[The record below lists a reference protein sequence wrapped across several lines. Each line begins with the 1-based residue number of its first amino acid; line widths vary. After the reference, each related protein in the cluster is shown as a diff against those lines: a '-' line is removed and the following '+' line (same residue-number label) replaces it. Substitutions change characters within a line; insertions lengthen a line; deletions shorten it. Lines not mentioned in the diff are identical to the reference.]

1 LSRKYEEFCAQ
12 RVYSLFSDSICFDH
26 SARYLDDVC
35 LVRLVRSDSRVAGR
49 VLRLILSLIIPV
61 LSLSVSFFV
70 LLFIE
75 YKLTL
80 LVCILGLAF
89 VYFQYYI
96 SKSAAI
102 QSMRF
107 EKMSPRVAA
116 EIK

>member
-1 LSRKYEEFCAQ
+1 M
-12 RVYSLFSDSICFDH
+12 
-26 SARYLDDVC
+26 
-35 LVRLVRSDSRVAGR
+35 
-49 VLRLILSLIIPV
+49 
-61 LSLSVSFFV
+61 
-70 LLFIE
+70 FIE

-107 EKMSPRVAA
+107 EKMSPRVAE
-116 EIK
+116 EIKMILRRYKEFGPSVRNNQFVINVYNNGIFYSA